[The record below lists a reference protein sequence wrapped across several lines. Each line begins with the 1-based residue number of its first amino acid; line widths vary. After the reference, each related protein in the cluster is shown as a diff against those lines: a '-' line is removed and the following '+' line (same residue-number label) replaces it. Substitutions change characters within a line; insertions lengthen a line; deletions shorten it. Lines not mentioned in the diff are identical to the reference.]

1 MKKFTLGKAVVFLI
15 LTISIVL
22 FGACGEDKANIR
34 DILTEDSDKWQ
45 LVSEQGSVEM
55 TFAGNGIAD
64 FSDDNGKGQVTYD
77 INERQTEI
85 EFQFMQ
91 DIATIKSGTMK
102 NVQVENERRITGE
115 YVEKGSETS
124 VPVELKK

>member
-91 DIATIKSGTMK
+91 DIAAIKSGTMK

-115 YVEKGSETS
+115 YVEKGSEAS